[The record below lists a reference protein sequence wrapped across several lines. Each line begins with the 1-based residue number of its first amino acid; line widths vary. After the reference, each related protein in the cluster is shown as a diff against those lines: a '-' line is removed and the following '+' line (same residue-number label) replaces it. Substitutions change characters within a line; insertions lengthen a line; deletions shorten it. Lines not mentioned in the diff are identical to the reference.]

1 MNFSISRKAVK
12 VLCLITVL
20 ILMTALF
27 AGCKKNDEP
36 APESTEPQ
44 LDLNLNL
51 TPSESE
57 APETEPSVPETTA
70 PVISEKSATVVSQ
83 LNIRS
88 APSTSGSSVIG
99 TLYAGDKV
107 TVERREEVTGIK
119 WAYISEP
126 TTGWICM
133 DFVEM
138 DIPDAVNNN
147 TSTPAGQNPT
157 TPTEG
162 EGEDQSGTTVNIKG
176 VVTANG
182 GLMIR
187 STASTN
193 GEVKGMYEKGQVVSI
208 LETKNGWGRTNK
220 GWIKLDYVN
229 TSGTTTNN
237 NNNTTNNNN
246 TNVTGNGNTTVI
258 LKGVVK
264 VKELNIRSSANT
276 NADRVGGY
284 TYGDRVEIL
293 EKDGSWGRTKKG
305 WIHLDY
311 VYQDG
316 TTGTKTA
323 TGTVDANGLRL
334 RGGPGTG
341 YDVVGSLA
349 SGQTVKILEQFT
361 YGGTTWGC
369 TKDGWVSMDY
379 INTGNSNT
387 NNNDDDDDDGR
398 YATITGTN
406 LNIRSGPGTDYAS
419 VGSLSKDEVVKIL
432 DTTTVDGVTWGKISQ
447 GWISMKYAQYD

>member
-12 VLCLITVL
+12 VLSLVL
-20 ILMTALF
+20 VLVMMTALF
-27 AGCKKNDEP
+27 AGCKKDGEP
-36 APESTEPQ
+36 APESTEP
-44 LDLNLNL
+44 DLNLNL
-51 TPSESE
+51 NLSTTESQ

-88 APSTSGSSVIG
+88 APSTTGSSVIG

-107 TVERREEVTGIK
+107 IVERREEVTGIV

-126 TTGWICM
+126 TLGWICM

-138 DIPDAVNNN
+138 DIPDAANNN

-157 TPTEG
+157 TPTEP
-162 EGEDQSGTTVNIKG
+162 ENEEPGTTTNLKG

-187 STASTN
+187 SEPSTK
-193 GEVKGMYEKGQVVSI
+193 GDVKGMYEKGQVVTI

-229 TSGTTTNN
+229 TSGNSTNTTTGNN
-237 NNNTTNNNN
+237 NNG
-246 TNVTGNGNTTVI
+246 NVSGNGSTTVL
-258 LKGVVK
+258 LKGIVK
-264 VKELNIRSSANT
+264 VKELNIRDSAST
-276 NADRVGGY
+276 NGDRVGGY

-293 EKDGSWGRTKKG
+293 EKDGGWGRTKKG

-334 RGGPGTG
+334 RSGPGTT
-341 YDVVGSLA
+341 YDVVGSLT

-361 YGGTTWGC
+361 YGNTTWGC

-379 INTGNSNT
+379 INTGSSNNNS
-387 NNNDDDDDDGR
+387 NDDDDDNDSDGR
-398 YATITGTN
+398 YATITATN
-406 LNIRSGPGTDYAS
+406 LRVRSGPGTDYDV
-419 VGSLSKDEVVKIL
+419 VGSLDKDEVVKIL
-432 DTTTVDGVTWGKISQ
+432 DTTRVDGVTWGKISQ
-447 GWISMKYAQYD
+447 GWISMEFVQYD

>member
-1 MNFSISRKAVK
+1 MNFSRNTKLVK
-12 VLCLITVL
+12 LFSLLAVL

-27 AGCKKNDEP
+27 TGCKKDENP
-36 APESTEPQ
+36 APESTEPE
-44 LDLNLNL
+44 LNLNL
-51 TPSESE
+51 NLSPTESQP
-57 APETEPSVPETTA
+57 AETEPSVPETTA
-70 PVISEKSATVVSQ
+70 PVVTEKSATVISQ

-88 APSTSGSSVIG
+88 APSTTGSSVIG

-107 TVERREEVTGIK
+107 TVERREEVTGII

-126 TTGWICM
+126 STGWICM

-138 DIPDAVNNN
+138 DIPDATNNN

-157 TPTEG
+157 APTEP
-162 EGEDQSGTTVNIKG
+162 EEDDQPGTTTNIKG

-187 STASTN
+187 SEASAN
-193 GEVKGMYEKGQVVSI
+193 GEVKGIYEKGQVI
-208 LETKNGWGRTNK
+208 TITETKNGWGRTNK
-220 GWIKLDYVN
+220 GWVKLDYVN
-229 TSGTTTNN
+229 TTGNTSNTTNN
-237 NNNTTNNNN
+237 NNNDS
-246 TNVTGNGNTTVI
+246 NVTGNGSTTVL

-264 VKELNIRSSANT
+264 VNELNIRDSAST
-276 NADRVGGY
+276 NGDRVGGY

-316 TTGTKTA
+316 TSGTKTA
-323 TGTVDANGLRL
+323 TGTVSANGLRL

-349 SGQTVKILEQFT
+349 NGQTVKILEQFT

-369 TKDGWVSMDY
+369 TKDGWVSMDF
-379 INTGNSNT
+379 IDTGDTSDNDDE
-387 NNNDDDDDDGR
+387 DDDDEGR
-398 YATITGTN
+398 YATVTGSN
-406 LNIRSGPGTDYAS
+406 LNIRSGPGTEYAT
-419 VGSLSKDEVVKIL
+419 VGSLTRDEVVTIL
-432 DTTTVDGVTWGKISQ
+432 DTTTVDGEVWGKIRQ
-447 GWISMKYAQYD
+447 GWISMDYVEYD